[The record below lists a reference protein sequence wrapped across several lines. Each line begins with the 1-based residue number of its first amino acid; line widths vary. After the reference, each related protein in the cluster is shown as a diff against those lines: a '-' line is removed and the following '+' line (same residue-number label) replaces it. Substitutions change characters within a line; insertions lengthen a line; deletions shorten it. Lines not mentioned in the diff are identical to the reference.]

1 MNIILLSGGSG
12 KRLWP
17 LSNDIRSK
25 QFLKLIKNEQG
36 DLESMVQRVYR
47 QIREAG
53 IDAHIVVA
61 TGKSQVDMI
70 KSHLGDS
77 VDIVMEPERRDTFP
91 AIALSSMYLS
101 LEKGMDPDEV
111 VVVLPVDPYAD
122 MSYFST
128 LIRMEKAVKDGVAQ
142 IVLMGIKPTYPSAK
156 YGYIMPAALG
166 LGDMDTVQVSHF
178 REKPTEEVAEVLI
191 GQGGVWNG
199 GVFAFRLGYIKE
211 LIDKYVKYSSFND
224 IYDQYTAFPKISF
237 DYEVV
242 EKETSIAM
250 VSYSGLWKDLGTWN
264 TLTEVM
270 SEKASGNVILTDDC
284 SNTHVINELDIPIL
298 VLGMKDSIVAAS
310 PDGILVSGKMESAH
324 IKPYVDS
331 IEQRPMFEERRWGDY
346 RVLGYF
352 KHQDGAHS
360 LTKYLRIGAGNHISY
375 QEHSM
380 RAEVW
385 TIVEGEGILII
396 EGEERKVACGDVIHI
411 PRGVKHAIRAIQNLH
426 FIEVQLGE
434 ELTESDIKRYEWTW

>member
-101 LEKGMDPDEV
+101 LEKGMNPDEV

-156 YGYIMPAALG
+156 YGYIMPSVSEH
-166 LGDMDTVQVSHF
+166 GDMDTVQVSHF

-211 LIDKYVKYSSFND
+211 LIDKYVKYSNFND
-224 IYDQYTAFPKISF
+224 IYDQYASFPKISF

-250 VSYSGLWKDLGTWN
+250 VSYAGLWKDLGTWN

-284 SNTHVINELDIPIL
+284 TNTHVINELDIPIL

-310 PDGILVSGKMESAH
+310 PDGILVSGKTESAH

-385 TIVEGEGILII
+385 TIVEGEGVLII
-396 EGEERKVACGDVIHI
+396 EGEEHKVACGDIIHI